1 MGKFP
6 RTSFLRPL
14 RFLLVVVFFLL
25 FPAGGS
31 LIGRVDFIWIFLG
44 FFFGPLWMAAARC
57 CQSASSSNNPLR
69 RCSDCGVD
77 DVFLRKRS
85 NETAAVNAEASGAE
99 IRRIEV
105 RQRRKST
112 HTRHKKKWEKNNNN
126 NNKKQKKNE
135 GPGTIEYEESRLE
148 FGEIDV
154 FFSLAGLV
162 LFDFFLLSDSSMDGR
177 AKKKKRNR
185 QKLRR
190 G

>member
-1 MGKFP
+1 
-6 RTSFLRPL
+6 
-14 RFLLVVVFFLL
+14 
-25 FPAGGS
+25 
-31 LIGRVDFIWIFLG
+31 
-44 FFFGPLWMAAARC
+44 MAAARC

-112 HTRHKKKWEKNNNN
+112 HTRHKKKNEKKTTTTTTK
-126 NNKKQKKNE
+126 NKRRTKGLERSSTKN
-135 GPGTIEYEESRLE
+135 PGWNSAKST
-148 FGEIDV
+148 F

-177 AKKKKRNR
+177 AKKKTDKSFDAAN
-185 QKLRR
+185 LRR
-190 G
+190 RL